1 MMDWWVAN
9 SSWFVVALFFP
20 WPFPFGGKKI
30 CLLLICFLRL
40 SFKYSIFLRRR
51 RRSTCIYIIHRK
63 HGLNEETACII
74 FLPTTTTTDW
84 QMLHTEK
91 EGGFIS
97 GLF

>member
-1 MMDWWVAN
+1 MDWWVAN

-40 SFKYSIFLRRR
+40 SFKYSIFLRR